1 MHQKRKRMKM
11 NNIFKSALPHI
22 LAVLVFTIIS
32 FAYFHPVL
40 EGKKLVA
47 NDTKVF
53 NGSAKEIQDYRKE
66 TGKEPLWT
74 NSMFG
79 GMPAYL
85 ISVKYP
91 GNLFKP
97 VESVLKAFGTPA
109 AALFLAFLGFYV
121 LLLLY
126 KAKPWVAFLGALAY
140 GFSSYMFI
148 CLSAGHN
155 TKAYAMAYMAPIVGS
170 VVYAFRND
178 ALKGSALMS
187 LFLTLQLMANHIQI
201 TYYTFLI
208 ILVFGIF
215 ELVLLLRDHNVKAF
229 LKPALM
235 LFAGVVIAIGVNFG
249 NIYTTWEYSKY
260 STRGKSDLKK
270 AGTTDQEGLN
280 KAYITQW
287 SYGIDETM
295 TLLIPDFRGGASVLF
310 SKDSQTV
317 RALRQNNMSDNVAQF
332 QSYWGD
338 QPGTSG
344 PVYAGAIV
352 IFLFVLGMII
362 VPSREKWW
370 IIAAIIVS
378 VILSWGKN
386 LMFITN
392 LFIDYFPGY
401 DKFRAVSVMLVMA
414 GVCIPLLA
422 ALAIK
427 EIVENN
433 IPREKILKA
442 LRLSALI
449 TGGLAFLFFII
460 PGLAGSFLTAD
471 EKGIPATYDWVKTA
485 LIADRK
491 MMLRVDAIRS
501 ALLIA
506 ACATVLW
513 FMLKSKIKPAVA
525 FSALALLI
533 LIDMWPVAN
542 RYLSSSNFQVIKD
555 YEKSFLPTKADNIIL
570 QDKSEHRVLNLT
582 VSTFNDGSTSYLH
595 HSIGGY
601 HGAKIMRY
609 DELISYNLMPEIK
622 SLISKLQKASTVEDI
637 NSTLSKSNCLNMLNT
652 KYIIISPNSAPLVN
666 EFALGNVW
674 FIKDVKI
681 VDNANA
687 EISSLSSFDP
697 KSEALVDHRF
707 DGQIRQKESASAP
720 GDTIYLQD
728 YKPNLLT
735 YKSSS
740 KEDRVVV
747 FSEIYYPAG
756 WNAFIDNRKVDYFRA
771 DYVLR
776 AMNVPAGDHT
786 ITFRFEPSS
795 FKVGNDVSLASSVIL
810 LLLLLGIAIT
820 PIIKKSKNG

>member
-1 MHQKRKRMKM
+1 M
-11 NNIFKSALPHI
+11 NSVFKSALPHI
-22 LAVLVFTIIS
+22 LAVLVFTVIS

-40 EGKKLVA
+40 EGKRLVA

-91 GNLFKP
+91 GNLVKP
-97 VESVLKAFGTPA
+97 VETILKAFGTPA

-126 KAKPWVAFLGALAY
+126 KTKPWVAFLGALAY

-155 TKAYAMAYMAPIVGS
+155 TKAFAMAYMAPIIGS
-170 VVYAFRND
+170 VVYSFRHD

-187 LFLTLQLMANHIQI
+187 FFLTLQLMANHIQI

-215 ELVLLLRDHNVKAF
+215 ELVSQLREHNVKAF
-229 LKPALM
+229 IKPVLM
-235 LFAGVVIAIGVNFG
+235 LFAGVIIAVGVNFG
-249 NIYTTWEYSKY
+249 SIYTTWEYSKY

-270 AGTTDQEGLN
+270 ENAKEQAGLN

-295 TLLIPDFRGGASVLF
+295 TLLIPDFRGGASVPF
-310 SKDSQTV
+310 SNNSETV
-317 RALRQNNMSDNVAQF
+317 KALRQNNMSDNVAQF

-344 PVYAGAIV
+344 PVYVGAIV
-352 IFLFVLGMII
+352 IFLFVLGLII
-362 VPSREKWW
+362 VPAREKWW

-378 VILSWGKN
+378 VVLSWGKN

-433 IPREKILKA
+433 ISRERIFKA
-442 LRLSALI
+442 LKLSALI
-449 TGGLAFLFFII
+449 TGGIAFLFFII
-460 PGLAGSFLTAD
+460 PGLAGSFLATD
-471 EKGIPATYDWVKTA
+471 EKGIPSTYDWLKTA

-491 MMLRVDAIRS
+491 MMLRLDAIRS

-506 ACATVLW
+506 AGATVLW
-513 FMLKSKIKPAVA
+513 FMLKEKIKPAFA
-525 FSALALLI
+525 FSALALLV
-533 LIDMWPVAN
+533 LIDMWPVAS
-542 RYLSSSNFQVIKD
+542 RYLSSSNFQVTRD
-555 YEKSFLPTKADNIIL
+555 YENSFLPTKADKIIL

-601 HGAKIMRY
+601 HGAKMMRY
-609 DELISYNLMPEIK
+609 DELISNNLMPEIK
-622 SLISKLQKASTVEDI
+622 SLISKLQKATSLDDV
-637 NSTLSKSNCLNMLNT
+637 NSVFSKSNCLNMLNA
-652 KYIIISPNSAPLVN
+652 KYVILSPNNAPLVN
-666 EFALGNVW
+666 EYALGNAW
-674 FIKDVKI
+674 FVKN
-681 VDNANA
+681 VKMADNANA
-687 EISSLSSFDP
+687 ELSALSLFDP
-697 KSEALVDHRF
+697 KNEALVDRRF
-707 DGQIRQKESASAP
+707 DGKITSKESSSSA
-720 GDTIYLQD
+720 GDTIYLEN
-728 YKPNLLT
+728 YKPNQLT

-740 KEDRVVV
+740 KENRVAV

-756 WNAFIDNRKVDYFRA
+756 WDAFIDNKKADYFRA

-776 AMNVPAGDHT
+776 AMSIPAGDHT
-786 ITFRFEPSS
+786 VIFRFEPSS
-795 FKVGNDVSLASSVIL
+795 YKIGNRVSLASSVIL
-810 LLLLLGIAIT
+810 LVILLGIAVT
-820 PIIKKSKNG
+820 PLVKKVKHD

>member
-1 MHQKRKRMKM
+1 MKM
-11 NNIFKSALPHI
+11 NSVFKSALPHI
-22 LAVLVFTIIS
+22 LAVLVFTVIS

-40 EGKKLVA
+40 EGKRLVA

-91 GNLFKP
+91 GNLVKP
-97 VESVLKAFGTPA
+97 VETILKAFGTPA

-126 KAKPWVAFLGALAY
+126 KTKPWVAFLGALAY

-155 TKAYAMAYMAPIVGS
+155 TKAFAMAYMAPIIGS
-170 VVYAFRND
+170 VVYSFRHD

-187 LFLTLQLMANHIQI
+187 FFLTLQLMANHIQI

-215 ELVLLLRDHNVKAF
+215 ELVSQLREHNVKAF
-229 LKPALM
+229 IKPVLM
-235 LFAGVVIAIGVNFG
+235 LFAGVIIAVGVNFG
-249 NIYTTWEYSKY
+249 SIYTTWEYSKY

-270 AGTTDQEGLN
+270 ENAKEQAGLN

-295 TLLIPDFRGGASVLF
+295 TLLIPDFRGGASVPF
-310 SKDSQTV
+310 SNNSETV
-317 RALRQNNMSDNVAQF
+317 KALRQNNMSDNVAQF

-344 PVYAGAIV
+344 PVYVGAIV
-352 IFLFVLGMII
+352 IFLFVLGLII
-362 VPSREKWW
+362 VPAREKWW

-378 VILSWGKN
+378 VVLSWGKN

-433 IPREKILKA
+433 ISRERIFKA
-442 LRLSALI
+442 LKLSALI
-449 TGGLAFLFFII
+449 TGGIAFLFFII
-460 PGLAGSFLTAD
+460 PGLAGSFLATD
-471 EKGIPATYDWVKTA
+471 EKGIPSTYDWLKTA

-491 MMLRVDAIRS
+491 MMLRLDAIRS

-506 ACATVLW
+506 AGAAVLW
-513 FMLKSKIKPAVA
+513 FMLKEKIKPAIA
-525 FSALALLI
+525 FSALALLV
-533 LIDMWPVAN
+533 LIDMWPVAS
-542 RYLSSSNFQVIKD
+542 RYLSSSNFQVTRD
-555 YEKSFLPTKADNIIL
+555 YENSFLPTKADKIIL

-601 HGAKIMRY
+601 HGAKMMRY
-609 DELISYNLMPEIK
+609 DELISNNLMPEIK
-622 SLISKLQKASTVEDI
+622 SLISKLQKATSLDDV
-637 NSTLSKSNCLNMLNT
+637 NSVFSKSNCLNMLNA
-652 KYIIISPNSAPLVN
+652 KYVILSPNNAPLVN
-666 EFALGNVW
+666 EYALGNAW
-674 FIKDVKI
+674 FVKN
-681 VDNANA
+681 VKMADNANA
-687 EISSLSSFDP
+687 ELSALSLFDP
-697 KSEALVDHRF
+697 KNEALVDRRF
-707 DGQIRQKESASAP
+707 DGKITSKESSSSA
-720 GDTIYLQD
+720 GDTIYLEN
-728 YKPNLLT
+728 YKPNQLT

-740 KEDRVVV
+740 KENRVAV

-756 WNAFIDNRKVDYFRA
+756 WDAFIDNKKADYFRA

-776 AMNVPAGDHT
+776 AMSIPAGDHT
-786 ITFRFEPSS
+786 VIFRFEPSS
-795 FKVGNDVSLASSVIL
+795 YKIGNRVSLASSVIL
-810 LLLLLGIAIT
+810 LVILLGIAVT
-820 PIIKKSKNG
+820 PLVKKVKHD